1 MAGWVPMPPMRSVRC
16 RHAVVAVGPH
26 GVVDISH
33 EHDELLQVWA
43 PQLMNRADSGRQIA
57 AYMSGTGYTA
67 ETQPELE
74 VEQAERH
81 ARIKRAAERK
91 TERARVQLL
100 QSQVLQHGVPGGE
113 IQALAQLGESGRGR
127 RRGRGGR
134 GNRVRNMY
142 VAGVD
147 DLAVAAAAAGL

>member
-1 MAGWVPMPPMRSVRC
+1 M
-16 RHAVVAVGPH
+16 VAVGLH

-43 PQLMNRADSGRQIA
+43 PQLMTRADSGQID
-57 AYMSGTGYTA
+57 AYMSGTGYIA
-67 ETQPELE
+67 ETQADLE

-91 TERARVQLL
+91 TERARVQQL
-100 QSQVLQHGVPGGE
+100 QSQVLQHGVHVGE
-113 IQALAQLGESGRGR
+113 IQALAQQGGSGRGR

-147 DLAVAAAAAGL
+147 DLVVAAAAAGL